1 MTNLLAQYNQART
14 ACVHLLPRLT
24 LKRVHFS
31 ERMSRETNCYA
42 ADVWLDGVKV
52 ATAEND
58 GGGGETVIR
67 WLDAERIAA
76 FRLELAAAQG
86 AQPASFLMFAF
97 TDAVDDA
104 LATWVSERQLKT
116 TISRL
121 HRRGKHVII
130 CGDVIMSAP
139 ADKMPVIPQIGDKVN
154 GRVVTAVHPFGG
166 AK

>member
-1 MTNLLAQYNQART
+1 MLAQYESART
-14 ACVHLLPRLT
+14 ASLHLLSRLS

-58 GGGGETVIR
+58 GGGGKTVIH
-67 WLDAERIAA
+67 WLQPERIAA
-76 FRLELAAAQG
+76 FRIELAAAQG
-86 AQPASFLMFAF
+86 AAPASFLAFAF
-97 TDAVDDA
+97 GDAVDDA
-104 LATWVSERQLKT
+104 LSTWVSAKQLKA

-121 HRRGKHVII
+121 HRRGRHVIL
-130 CGDVIMSAP
+130 CGDSIMSAP
-139 ADKMPVIPQIGDKVN
+139 ADAMHVIPQVGDKVN
-154 GRVVTAVHPFGG
+154 GKVVTEIHLCGG